1 MRRLAA
7 YRRDEWV
14 VMLVASRVRACRGG
28 GEAPATVSSSTRPSW
43 MRLRLRRSLTKATR
57 RPRGGARWP
66 TPEPTRRPRRRR
78 GGPASRWPSPS
89 TTTYTGSPRTCYT
102 ESRRRR
108 ERGYVVR
115 THLRSLLA
123 MIYLLSILHRE
134 KMEKMHAT
142 LM

>member
-14 VMLVASRVRACRGG
+14 VMLVASRVRACSRGG
-28 GEAPATVSSSTRPSW
+28 GEAPPTVSSTRPSW
-43 MRLRLRRSLTKATR
+43 LRLRRRRSLTKATR

-89 TTTYTGSPRTCYT
+89 TTTCTESLPTCST

-108 ERGYVVR
+108 ERGR
-115 THLRSLLA
+115 MMAGGGSCGCWGARA
-123 MIYLLSILHRE
+123 
-134 KMEKMHAT
+134 
-142 LM
+142 